1 MSNILKNLKSYKYK
15 LPTINGES
23 KEHTTNNNSI
33 IIIGANGSGK
43 SKLGAWIED
52 QDPDIVHR
60 IGAQR
65 NLNFKPNLQLRN
77 YDDAKNK
84 IIYGTDD
91 EDTVKRR
98 DKCYRWDWGKSKTTK
113 LIDDFDDVLA
123 ALIALYNN
131 ETSTYFKNCQNAEK
145 NNSVKPNT
153 NLTVID
159 ILMEIWNSIFPQRN
173 ILFEDSKFYA
183 QERNK
188 SSEKYSANQMSDG
201 ERAVLYLA
209 SQVLAIPENKTL
221 IIDEPEIHLHGTIM
235 NKLWESLE
243 EYRSDCLFIYITH
256 DTNFAASHKNSE
268 KIWVKCYDGESWD
281 LEKIISNELPE
292 KLLFDIL
299 GSRKNILFVEGEE
312 NSFDSQLY
320 SILYPNYF
328 IIPCGSCMQVIMR
341 TKSFKSTQKIHNY
354 NVYGI
359 IDRDFRT
366 EEEINKLEK
375 DNIHTLKVAEIEN
388 LFIIEELISFLS
400 DYLGNDFNDVF
411 SIIKDYI
418 IKERFSNQI
427 SSQVKKNVVSQI
439 KYELSMAEI
448 SEINTKE
455 SFTNAIKNINVDN
468 IYEDTLNLY
477 KEALLSND
485 YKKVLEMFN
494 EKGLSKSIG
503 SYLGFQNNDYLNKVI
518 SILRNKAQTEALEIF
533 KNYIPKLQN

>member
-1 MSNILKNLKSYKYK
+1 MLKIKTRYKYK
-15 LPTINGES
+15 LPTVNGEID
-23 KEHTTNNNSI
+23 ENTTNYNSI

-65 NLNFKPNLQLRN
+65 NLNFKPNLSLSN

-84 IIYGTDD
+84 IFYGTDD

-98 DKCYRWDWGKSKTTK
+98 DKGGRWNWGKSKTTK

-123 ALIALYNN
+123 ALIAMYHN
-131 ETSTYFKNCQNAEK
+131 ETSEYFKSCKNSEK
-145 NNSVKPNT
+145 NNLVKPKT
-153 NLTVID
+153 PLTVID
-159 ILMEIWNSIFPQRN
+159 KLMEIWNSIFPQRKL
-173 ILFEDSKFYA
+173 LFEDSKFYA
-183 QERNK
+183 YEEIK

-209 SQVLAIPENKTL
+209 SQVLAIPGNKTL

-268 KIWVKCYDGESWD
+268 KIWIKSYDGENWD

-320 SILYPNYF
+320 SILYPDYF

-341 TKSFKSTQKIHNY
+341 TKSFNSTQKIHNY

-359 IDRDFRT
+359 IDRDFRP
-366 EEEINKLEK
+366 EDEINKLEK
-375 DNIHTLKVAEIEN
+375 GNIHTLKVAEVEN
-388 LFIIEELISFLS
+388 LFIIEEIISFLS

-411 SIIKDYI
+411 NNIKNYVI
-418 IKERFSNQI
+418 NERFKKQICNQV
-427 SSQVKKNVVSQI
+427 QKNVVSQI
-439 KYELSMAEI
+439 KHELSIIEI
-448 SEINTKE
+448 SESNTKG
-455 SFTNAIKNINVDN
+455 SFNNAIRDINADS
-468 IYEDTLNLY
+468 IYEKSLNSY
-477 KEALLSND
+477 EDALQSND
-485 YKKVLEMFN
+485 YKKVLEIFN
-494 EKGLSKSIG
+494 EKGLAKSIG
-503 SYLGFQNNDYLNKVI
+503 HYLGLKNNDYVNTVI
-518 SILRNKAQTEALEIF
+518 SILRNKEQKEVFEIF
-533 KNYIPKLQN
+533 KNYVPSLSD

>member
-1 MSNILKNLKSYKYK
+1 MLKNLKSYEYK

-52 QDPDIVHR
+52 QNPENVHR

-65 NLNFKPNLQLRN
+65 NLNFQQNIPLTN

-84 IIYGTDD
+84 IFYGTND
-91 EDTVKRR
+91 ENNVKNHN
-98 DKCYRWDWGKSKTTK
+98 KGSRWNWEKSNTTM
-113 LIDDFDDVLA
+113 LLEDFDVVLA
-123 ALIALYNN
+123 ALIAMHNN
-131 ETSTYFKNCQNAEK
+131 ETNNYFNECKDAEK
-145 NNSVKPNT
+145 ADRNKPNT
-153 NLTVID
+153 PNSIMEKLMD
-159 ILMEIWNSIFPQRN
+159 IWDSIFPQRCL
-173 ILFEDSKFYA
+173 LFEDSKFFAY
-183 QERNK
+183 EYNK
-188 SSEKYSANQMSDG
+188 PFEKYSANQMSDG

-221 IIDEPEIHLHGTIM
+221 IIDEPEIHLHATII

-411 SIIKDYI
+411 SNIKDYI

-455 SFTNAIKNINVDN
+455 SFTNAIKNINVDS
-468 IYEDTLNLY
+468 IYEDTLNSYEEVLT
-477 KEALLSND
+477 SND

-494 EKGLSKSIG
+494 DKGLSKSIG

-518 SILRNKAQTEALEIF
+518 SILRNKEQTEALEIF

>member
-43 SKLGAWIED
+43 SKLGAWIEEE
-52 QDPDIVHR
+52 DPLEVHR

-65 NLNFKPNLQLRN
+65 NLNFKENIPLSN
-77 YDDAKNK
+77 YDYAKNR
-84 IIYGTDD
+84 IFFGTDNEYD
-91 EDTVKRR
+91 IQNK
-98 DKCYRWDWGKSKTTK
+98 DKGSRWDYGKAYTTK
-113 LIDDFDDVLA
+113 LLNDFDIVLA
-123 ALIALYNN
+123 ALIGLYNN
-131 ETSTYFKNCQNAEK
+131 ETSNYFNDCKIAEK
-145 NNSVKPNT
+145 NNYPKPNIPF
-153 NLTVID
+153 TVLDKLIN
-159 ILMEIWNSIFPQRN
+159 IWNSIFPQRTL
-173 ILFEDSKFYA
+173 IFEDSKFFAY
-183 QERNK
+183 ERNK
-188 SSEKYSANQMSDG
+188 TTKKYSANQMSDG

-209 SQVLAIPENKTL
+209 SQVLVVPDNKTL
-221 IIDEPEIHLHGTIM
+221 IIDEPELHLHNSIM
-235 NKLWESLE
+235 NILWEQLE
-243 EYRSDCLFIYITH
+243 NYRQDCLFIYITH

-268 KIWVKCYDGESWD
+268 KIWIKNYDGENWN
-281 LEKIISNELPE
+281 LEKIISSDLPE

-312 NSFDSQLY
+312 NSFDTQLY

-341 TKSFKSTQKIHNY
+341 TKSFKLTQNIHNY

-366 EEEINKLEK
+366 EVEINKLEK
-375 DNIHTLKVAEIEN
+375 DNIYTLKVSEVEN
-388 LFIIEELISFLS
+388 LFVIEELISFLANH
-400 DYLGNDFNDVF
+400 LGKNFSDVF
-411 SIIKDYI
+411 SDINNYI
-418 IKERFSNQI
+418 INQRFGNQI
-427 SSQVKKNVVSQI
+427 HSQVRKNVVSQI

-455 SFTNAIKNINVDN
+455 SLTNAVGNINTDN

-503 SYLGFQNNDYLNKVI
+503 HYLGFQNNDYLNTVI
-518 SILRNKAQTEALEIF
+518 SILRNKEQTEVLEIF

>member
-43 SKLGAWIED
+43 SKLGAWIEEE
-52 QDPDIVHR
+52 DPLEVHR

-65 NLNFKPNLQLRN
+65 NLNFKENIPLSN
-77 YDDAKNK
+77 YDYAKNR
-84 IIYGTDD
+84 IFFGTDNEYD
-91 EDTVKRR
+91 IQNK
-98 DKCYRWDWGKSKTTK
+98 DKGSRWDYGKAYTTK
-113 LIDDFDDVLA
+113 LLNDFDIVLA
-123 ALIALYNN
+123 ALIGLYNN
-131 ETSTYFKNCQNAEK
+131 ETSNYFNDCKIAEK
-145 NNSVKPNT
+145 NNYPKPNIPF
-153 NLTVID
+153 TVLDKLIN
-159 ILMEIWNSIFPQRN
+159 IWNSIFPQRTL
-173 ILFEDSKFYA
+173 IFEDSKFFAY
-183 QERNK
+183 ERNK
-188 SSEKYSANQMSDG
+188 TTKKYSANQMSDG

-209 SQVLAIPENKTL
+209 SQVLVVPDNKTL
-221 IIDEPEIHLHGTIM
+221 IIDEPELHLHNSIM
-235 NKLWESLE
+235 NILWEQLE
-243 EYRSDCLFIYITH
+243 NYRQDCLFIYITH

-268 KIWVKCYDGESWD
+268 KIWIKNYDGENWN
-281 LEKIISNELPE
+281 LEKIISSDLPE

-312 NSFDSQLY
+312 NSFDTQLY
-320 SILYPNYF
+320 SILYPDFF

-341 TKSFKSTQKIHNY
+341 TKSFNSTQNIHNY

-366 EEEINKLEK
+366 EDEINKLER
-375 DNIHTLKVAEIEN
+375 DNIYTLKVSEVEN
-388 LFIIEELISFLS
+388 LFVIEELISFLANH
-400 DYLGNDFNDVF
+400 LGKNFSDVF
-411 SIIKDYI
+411 SDINNYI
-418 IKERFSNQI
+418 IKQRFGNQI
-427 SSQVKKNVVSQI
+427 HSQVRKNVVSQI

-455 SFTNAIKNINVDN
+455 SLTNAVGNINTDN

-503 SYLGFQNNDYLNKVI
+503 HYLGFQNNDYLNTVI
-518 SILRNKAQTEALEIF
+518 SILRNKEQTEVLEIF

>member
-1 MSNILKNLKSYKYK
+1 MLKNLKSYKYK

-43 SKLGAWIED
+43 SKLGAWIEGKD
-52 QDPDIVHR
+52 LLDVHR

-65 NLNFKPNLQLRN
+65 NLNFQENIPLSN
-77 YDDAKNK
+77 YDYAKNK
-84 IIYGTDD
+84 IFFGTDNEYD
-91 EDTVKRR
+91 IQNKDKRS
-98 DKCYRWDWGKSKTTK
+98 RWDYGKAYTTK
-113 LIDDFDDVLA
+113 LLNDFDIVLA

-131 ETSTYFKNCQNAEK
+131 ETSNYFNDCKIAEK
-145 NNSVKPNT
+145 NSYTKPNIPF
-153 NLTVID
+153 TVLDKLIN
-159 ILMEIWNSIFPQRN
+159 IWNSIFPQRTL
-173 ILFEDSKFYA
+173 IVEDSKFFAY
-183 QERNK
+183 ERNK
-188 SSEKYSANQMSDG
+188 PTEKYSANQMSDG

-209 SQVLAIPENKTL
+209 SQVLVVPDNKTL
-221 IIDEPEIHLHGTIM
+221 IIDEPELHLHNSIM
-235 NKLWESLE
+235 NILWEQLE
-243 EYRSDCLFIYITH
+243 NYRQDCLFIYITH

-268 KIWVKCYDGESWD
+268 KIWIKSYDGENWD

-312 NSFDSQLY
+312 SSFDTQLY
-320 SILYPNYF
+320 SILYPDYF
-328 IIPCGSCMQVIMR
+328 IIPCGNCMQVIMR
-341 TKSFKSTQKIHNY
+341 TKSFNSTQKIHNY
-354 NVYGI
+354 SVYGL

-366 EEEINKLEK
+366 EDEINKLKK
-375 DNIHTLKVAEIEN
+375 DNIYTLKVSEVEN
-388 LFIIEELISFLS
+388 LFVIEELISFLANH
-400 DYLGNDFNDVF
+400 LGKNFSDVF
-411 SIIKDYI
+411 SDINNYI
-418 IKERFSNQI
+418 IKLRFSNQI
-427 SSQVKKNVVSQI
+427 HSQVRKNVVSQI

-455 SFTNAIKNINVDN
+455 SLTNAVGNINTDN
-468 IYEDTLNLY
+468 IYEDTLNSY

-503 SYLGFQNNDYLNKVI
+503 HYLGLQNNDYLNTVI
-518 SILRNKAQTEALEIF
+518 SIFRNKEQTEVLEIF

>member
-1 MSNILKNLKSYKYK
+1 MLKNARSYKYK
-15 LPTINGES
+15 LPTINDGA
-23 KEHTTNNNSI
+23 KEYITINNSI

-52 QDPDIVHR
+52 QDTDIVHR

-65 NLNFKPNLQLRN
+65 NLNFNSNLPLSN

-98 DKCYRWDWGKSKTTK
+98 DKGVRWNWGKSKTTK

-123 ALIALYNN
+123 ALIAMYNN
-131 ETSTYFKNCQNAEK
+131 EISEYFKNCKNAEK
-145 NNSVKPNT
+145 NNLVKPKT
-153 NLTVID
+153 PLTVID
-159 ILMEIWNSIFPQRN
+159 KLMEIWNSIFPQRN
-173 ILFEDSKFYA
+173 LLFEDSKFYA
-183 QERNK
+183 HERSK
-188 SSEKYSANQMSDG
+188 CSEKYSANQMSDG
-201 ERAVLYLA
+201 ERSVLYLA

-221 IIDEPEIHLHGTIM
+221 VIDEPEIHIHGTIM

-268 KIWVKCYDGESWD
+268 KIWVKCYDGENWD
-281 LEKIISNELPE
+281 LEKIFSNELPE
-292 KLLFDIL
+292 KLLFDVL

-341 TKSFKSTQKIHNY
+341 TKSFKSTQNIHHN
-354 NVYGI
+354 NVHGI

-366 EEEINKLEK
+366 QDEINKLEK
-375 DNIHTLKVAEIEN
+375 DNIYTLKVSEVEN
-388 LFIIEELISFLS
+388 LFIIEELISFLA
-400 DYLGNDFNDVF
+400 DYLAKNFNDVF
-411 SIIKDYI
+411 SNIKNFI
-418 IKERFSNQI
+418 IKERFGNQI
-427 SSQVKKNVVSQI
+427 CSQVKKNVVSQI
-439 KYELSMAEI
+439 KYELSMVEI

-455 SFTNAIKNINVDN
+455 SFTNAIENIDVDS
-468 IYEDTLNLY
+468 IYEDTLNSY
-477 KEALLSND
+477 EDALLSND
-485 YKKVLEMFN
+485 YKRVLEMFN

-503 SYLGFQNNDYLNKVI
+503 HYLGFQNNDYLNTVI
-518 SILRNKAQTEALEIF
+518 SILRNKEQTEVLEIF
-533 KNYIPKLQN
+533 KNYIPRLQN

>member
-1 MSNILKNLKSYKYK
+1 MTKEEKAFKYK
-15 LPTINGES
+15 LPSETGEAI
-23 KEHTTNNNSI
+23 EYTTNYNSI

-52 QDPDIVHR
+52 QDPGNVHR

-65 NLNFKPNLQLRN
+65 NLNFDSNIPLSNLN
-77 YDDAKNK
+77 FATN
-84 IIYGTDD
+84 IVFYGTNDSAYL
-91 EDTVKRR
+91 ERH
-98 DKCYRWDWGKSKTTK
+98 DKGFRWDWGESKTTK
-113 LIDDFDDVLA
+113 LIDDYDSVLA
-123 ALIALYNN
+123 AVIALNNN
-131 ETSTYFKNCQNAEK
+131 EMSDYFKKCEIAEI
-145 NNSVKPNT
+145 NNKEKPKIPIN
-153 NLTVID
+153 I
-159 ILMEIWNSIFPQRN
+159 IKKLMNIWDNIFPQRHL
-173 ILFEDSKFYA
+173 IFEDFKFYA
-183 QERNK
+183 VANNEA
-188 SSEKYSANQMSDG
+188 SEKYSANQMSDG

-209 SQVLAIPENKTL
+209 SQVLVIPENKTL

-243 EYRSDCLFIYITH
+243 KHRPDCLFIYITH

-268 KIWVKCYDGESWD
+268 KIWIKSYDGENWD

-375 DNIHTLKVAEIEN
+375 DNIYTLKVSEVEN
-388 LFIIEELISFLS
+388 LFVIEELISFLANH
-400 DYLGNDFNDVF
+400 LGKNFSDVF
-411 SIIKDYI
+411 SDINNYI
-418 IKERFSNQI
+418 IKQRFGNQI
-427 SSQVKKNVVSQI
+427 HSQVRKSVVSQI

-455 SFTNAIKNINVDN
+455 SLTNAVGNINTDN
-468 IYEDTLNLY
+468 IYEDTLNSY

-503 SYLGFQNNDYLNKVI
+503 NYLGLKDNDYLNTVI
-518 SILRNKAQTEALEIF
+518 SILRNKEQEEVFGIF
-533 KNYIPKLQN
+533 KNYVPRLSD